1 MQEIITWVK
10 NNGEWFFD
18 GAGTEIIVVVCT
30 GIISIVAWWI
40 RRAVKMKKI
49 ESENSSI
56 DNSILCEKIS
66 GDNNIT
72 GNNNTINIYQPQN
85 KEDNDK
91 EGKTLFSTRFIRL
104 QNLLNDARCYN
115 EKEYTIEYISSLV
128 GIKNVGEMKE
138 YVEGN
143 KEPDEDIKQRFVDVF
158 GVNRDWMLFNQ
169 GEYPF
174 ATNLKTYKNGAAV
187 FDNSAMDILRNE
199 RLLEVQEF
207 IIVVGRYERRRSILI
222 IRKSSELCYEL
233 YPIVYDLDPNVGAT
247 GRSKLVSF
255 YRFLREADRMRK
267 IHGIVYKATDEQFAD
282 LYNGAVAPMVVRRYE
297 VFKCF
302 TDEFLDLSYSGIERA
317 ERFWDKDLV
326 AVKRI
331 IRDEIENADRINQ
344 EHDLALIEANLGK
357 TRK

>member
-1 MQEIITWVK
+1 MQEMITWVQ
-10 NNGEWFFD
+10 NNAEWIFD
-18 GAGTEIIVVVCT
+18 GAGTEIIAVVCT
-30 GIISIVAWWI
+30 GAISIAIWLI
-40 RRAVKMKKI
+40 RRAVKMSKN
-49 ESENSSI
+49 ENENSSI
-56 DNSILCEKIS
+56 DNSILC
-66 GDNNIT
+66 
-72 GNNNTINIYQPQN
+72 GNNNTINIYQSQN
-85 KEDNDK
+85 KEENDK
-91 EGKTLFSTRFIRL
+91 KGKSLFSTRFIRL
-104 QNLLNDARCYN
+104 QKLLNDARYYN
-115 EKEYTIEYISSLV
+115 DKEYTIEYISSLV
-128 GIKNVGEMKE
+128 GIKNVGELKE

-174 ATNLKTYKNGAAV
+174 ATNLKEYKNGGAV
-187 FDNSAMDILRNE
+187 FDNYAMDILRNE

-233 YPIVYDLDPNVGAT
+233 YPIVYDLDPDVSGVG
-247 GRSKLVSF
+247 RNKLASF

-267 IHGIVYKATDEQFAD
+267 IHGLVYKATDEQFAD

-297 VFKCF
+297 VFRCF
-302 TDEFLDLSYSGIERA
+302 TDDFLDLSHAGIERA
-317 ERFWDKDLV
+317 EKFWDKDLV

-344 EHDLALIEANLGK
+344 EHDLELIEANL
-357 TRK
+357 RK